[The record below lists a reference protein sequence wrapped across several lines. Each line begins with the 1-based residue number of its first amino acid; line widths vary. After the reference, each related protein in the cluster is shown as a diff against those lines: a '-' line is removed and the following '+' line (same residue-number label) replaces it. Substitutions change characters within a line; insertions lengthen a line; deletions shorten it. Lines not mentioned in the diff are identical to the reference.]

1 MTRYTTGEE
10 YFDRNKPI
18 TVCCG
23 RIPAMHSAPAT
34 APLRIDAATGLLAG
48 ARQVLSPN
56 FDARP
61 AGTPPTLLVV
71 HGISLPPGEFGGP
84 WIDRLFTG
92 TLAPE
97 AHPYFAEIEG
107 LRASAHAL
115 IRRHGQIV
123 QYVPFGE
130 RAWHAGKSEYQGRS
144 GCNDFSIGIELEGA
158 DGAPYTEPQYGAL
171 VALVATLLAAYPSLS
186 SAAIAGHSDIAPGR
200 KTDPWQVFD
209 WPRFRTLLQERLAAG
224 QGSSRS

>member
-1 MTRYTTGEE
+1 V
-10 YFDRNKPI
+10 K
-18 TVCCG
+18 
-23 RIPAMHSAPAT
+23 
-34 APLRIDAATGLLAG
+34 IDAATGLLAG

-61 AGTPPTLLVV
+61 AGTPPTLVVV

-92 TLAPE
+92 TLPADV
-97 AHPYFAEIEG
+97 HPYFKEIEG

-115 IRRHGQIV
+115 IRRDGQIV

-158 DGAPYTEPQYGAL
+158 DGTPYSEAQYQAL
-171 VALVATLLAAYPSLS
+171 AALTAALFAAYPSLS
-186 SAAIAGHSDIAPGR
+186 SEAIAGHSDIAPGR
-200 KTDPWQVFD
+200 KSDPWPTFD
-209 WPRFRTLLQERLAAG
+209 WPRFRALLKTHVAQ
-224 QGSSRS
+224 Q